1 MKEFMAFLY
10 LIYKRGI
17 PSVPKGQ
24 SILISLYDTFIVV
37 VLRSGPIKRSL
48 FLSISGPN
56 LLTSNSIFI
65 TEDIIIDE
73 GD

>member
-1 MKEFMAFLY
+1 MKEFIAFLY
-10 LIYKRGI
+10 LIHKRGI
-17 PSVPKGQ
+17 HSVPKGQ

-48 FLSISGPN
+48 LLSISGPN